1 MALPTN
7 IKTLLSGD
15 VVEWARIEL
24 KESWDPAS
32 SLKTV
37 CAFANDLTEGR
48 NTGFKK
54 ILDALEAN
62 GSPKPEFETD
72 KDRSYFITR
81 LYVNGNFLQEK
92 EPKRSQKGAEK
103 EPKRSQKGAGRKQ
116 AILGLLEQ
124 NPAMTQIMLMNELHL
139 SRKQIQSD
147 IKELQQEG
155 ALIREGANRNG
166 RWIVKK

>member
-1 MALPTN
+1 MG
-7 IKTLLSGD
+7 IFC
-15 VVEWARIEL
+15 R
-24 KESWDPAS
+24 
-32 SLKTV
+32 
-37 CAFANDLTEGR
+37 
-48 NTGFKK
+48 
-54 ILDALEAN
+54 
-62 GSPKPEFETD
+62 
-72 KDRSYFITR
+72 
-81 LYVNGNFLQEK
+81 
-92 EPKRSQKGAEK
+92 
-103 EPKRSQKGAGRKQ
+103 KRSQKGAGRKQ